1 MVKPTHVSLSS
12 AVYLVVASM
21 IGTGVFTSLGFQLL
35 GIQSGFIILL
45 LWLTGGLLAFCGAVS
60 YAELSAALPRSGGEY
75 HLLSRAL
82 HPLAGFLS
90 GWISATAGFAA
101 PIALAAMA
109 FGSYV
114 SGVFP
119 GLQALPCSFTIVLLV
134 TLVFLRP
141 IRTGSRFLMLFALLK
156 ISLIIIL
163 VGAAFILV
171 DPQPVSFA
179 PRASELGMVFGGNFA
194 VSLMYV
200 MYAYAGWNAATY
212 IVNDIKDPQRNVP
225 RSLLIGTALVTVL
238 YTGLNAAFLWAAP
251 IDQLKGELEIG
262 LIAGQAVFGPTGG
275 KVMALFIALGLISA
289 ISALTWAGPRV
300 TQMMGEDYP
309 LLRWFGKTNPQGV
322 PANAT
327 VFQATLV
334 GLLLLT
340 ATFEQVLIYIQFVI
354 TLSSFLTVLTMMVLR
369 VREPDL
375 PRPYRAWGYPLTPL
389 LFLGITGF
397 TLVQVFTQKPLESLA
412 GLATLLLGL
421 ALYLVCRVAFKDPTR
436 PKPDRAA

>member
-1 MVKPTHVSLSS
+1 MVKPAHVSLSS

-35 GIQSGFIILL
+35 GIQSGFVILL

-101 PIALAAMA
+101 PVALAAMA

-119 GLQALPCSFTIVLLV
+119 SLQALPCSFTIVLLV

-163 VGAAFILV
+163 VGAAFMLV

-179 PRASELGMVFGGNFA
+179 PRASELGLVFGGNFA

-238 YTGLNAAFLWAAP
+238 YTGLNAAFLWAVP
-251 IDQLKGELEIG
+251 IDQLKGQLEIG
-262 LIAGQAVFGPTGG
+262 LIAGQAIFGPTGG

-309 LLRWFGKTNPQGV
+309 RLGWFGKANAQGV

-354 TLSSFLTVLTMMVLR
+354 TLSSFLTVLTMMILR
-369 VREPDL
+369 IREPDL

-397 TLVQVFTQKPLESLA
+397 ILVQVFTQRPLESLA
-412 GLATLLLGL
+412 GVATLLLGL
-421 ALYLVCRVAFKDPTR
+421 ALYCVCRGGRRPDPS
-436 PKPDRAA
+436 RAGAAA

>member
-1 MVKPTHVSLSS
+1 MVKPAHVSLSS

-35 GIQSGFIILL
+35 GIQSGFVILL

-101 PIALAAMA
+101 PVALAAMA

-114 SGVFP
+114 SGVFQS
-119 GLQALPCSFTIVLLV
+119 LQALPCSFTIVLLV

-163 VGAAFILV
+163 VGAAFMLV

-179 PRASELGMVFGGNFA
+179 PRASELGLVFGGNFA

-238 YTGLNAAFLWAAP
+238 YTGLNAAFLWAVP

-262 LIAGQAVFGPTGG
+262 LIAGQAIFGPTGG

-309 LLRWFGKTNPQGV
+309 RLGWFGKANAQGV

-354 TLSSFLTVLTMMVLR
+354 TLSSFLTVLTMMILR
-369 VREPDL
+369 LREPDL
-375 PRPYRAWGYPLTPL
+375 PRPYRAWGYPVTPL

-397 TLVQVFTQKPLESLA
+397 ILVQVFTQKPGESLA
-412 GLATLLLGL
+412 GVATLLLGL
-421 ALYLVCRVAFKDPTR
+421 ALYCVCRGGRRPDPS
-436 PKPDRAA
+436 RAGAAA

>member
-1 MVKPTHVSLSS
+1 MVKPAHVSLSS

-35 GIQSGFIILL
+35 GIQSGFVILL

-101 PIALAAMA
+101 PVALAAMA

-163 VGAAFILV
+163 VGAAFMLV

-179 PRASELGMVFGGNFA
+179 PRASELGLVFGGNFA

-238 YTGLNAAFLWAAP
+238 YTGLNAAFLWAVP
-251 IDQLKGELEIG
+251 IDQLKGQLEIG
-262 LIAGQAVFGPTGG
+262 LIAGQAIFGPTGG

-309 LLRWFGKTNPQGV
+309 ILGWFGKANAQGV

-340 ATFEQVLIYIQFVI
+340 ATFEQVLIYTEFLI
-354 TLSSFLTVLTMMVLR
+354 TLSSFLTVLTMMILR
-369 VREPDL
+369 LREPDL

-397 TLVQVFTQKPLESLA
+397 ILVKVFTQRPLESLA
-412 GLATLLLGL
+412 GVATLLLGL
-421 ALYLVCRVAFKDPTR
+421 ALYCVCRGGRRPDPS
-436 PKPDRAA
+436 RAGAAA

>member
-35 GIQSGFIILL
+35 GIQSGFVILL

-119 GLQALPCSFTIVLLV
+119 GLQALPCSLMIVLLV

-156 ISLIIIL
+156 ISLIIVL
-163 VGAAFILV
+163 VGAAFMLV

-262 LIAGQAVFGPTGG
+262 LIAGQAIFGPTGG

-309 LLRWFGKTNPQGV
+309 LLRWFGKANAQGV

-327 VFQATLV
+327 GFQAALV

-354 TLSSFLTVLTMMVLR
+354 TLSSFLTVLTMMILR
-369 VREPDL
+369 IREPDL

-389 LFLGITGF
+389 LFLCITGF
-397 TLVQVFTQKPLESLA
+397 TLVKVFTQRPLESLA
-412 GLATLLLGL
+412 GMATLLLGL
-421 ALYLVCRVAFKDPTR
+421 ALYFVCRVAFEDPTR
-436 PKPDRAA
+436 PRPDRAA